1 MNTLCV
7 ISLLLVLLL
16 SGCASN
22 HDGSSGKDAISG
34 ISRRANEADLNAIE
48 DLAEQRRVKYA
59 QAQPMYFRQSEGARE
74 KHLLYLRDQL
84 KLGKQFMLVHETEGH
99 IDGFLMANLS
109 VKPPPIYEPGG
120 KTLMIDDFVVSDSRF
135 WSTIGGALLRDV
147 ERRAKEQGAVQ
158 MVAVCGDS
166 DGAKKSFL
174 KREGLTI
181 ASSWFTRPLK

>member
-22 HDGSSGKDAISG
+22 HDGSSDKDAISG
-34 ISRRANEADLNAIE
+34 ISRPAIESDLNVIE
-48 DLAEQRRVKYA
+48 DFAEQRRINYA
-59 QAQPMYFRQSEGARE
+59 KARPMYFRQAEGARE

-84 KLGKQFMLVHETEGH
+84 KLGKQFMLVHET
-99 IDGFLMANLS
+99 
-109 VKPPPIYEPGG
+109 
-120 KTLMIDDFVVSDSRF
+120 MIDDFVVSDPKL

-147 ERRAKEQGAVQ
+147 ERRGKEQGAVQ